1 MSPDDIWTLVMQ
13 GFCQHMKHNHEKL
26 KSKFVDFDGTQT
38 LSVRKDHFIKGQQNN
53 WPEVFAEFS

>member
-1 MSPDDIWTLVMQ
+1 MMQ